1 MSVWLVA
8 AVTVAVSLESVA
20 EKSVAVE
27 SGTESE
33 CDADVDTAV
42 AVVAVPVRRKAVV
55 C

>member
-8 AVTVAVSLESVA
+8 FVAVPVSVGSVA
-20 EKSVAVE
+20 EKFVAVE

-42 AVVAVPVRRKAVV
+42 AVVAVPVRRKAGG